1 MTPWTTAHKAP
12 LFMGFPRQEYW
23 SGLPFPALEDLPDPA
38 VKAGSPAPG
47 RFFFFYH
54 WATKEAFST
63 LQKKQNQLRMQP
75 QTLIHW
81 SWPRIIQKLPSCTGE
96 IHFLKGLIPAPQD
109 TRLPLIRW
117 WKPLR
122 TGKPLLTPGSG
133 SGPTNSSPTSHQCSG
148 CHHTPG
154 EDTVHAHFRSSS
166 PTKAIGHT

>member
-38 VKAGSPAPG
+38 VKPGSPAPG
-47 RFFFFYH
+47 RFFFTTEPPRKPLAHYRKSKTS
-54 WATKEAFST
+54 WEV
-63 LQKKQNQLRMQP
+63 QP
-75 QTLIHW
+75 QALIPW
-81 SWPRIIQKLPSCTGE
+81 SWPRIIQKLPSHTGE

-109 TRLPLIRW
+109 TRLTLIRW

-133 SGPTNSSPTSHQCSG
+133 SGPKNSSPTSHQCSG
-148 CHHTPG
+148 CNHTPG